1 MGCNQG
7 IKKIT
12 TNWNEHSLQKI
23 ITMKKN
29 VLITGT
35 STGVGF
41 ESAILF
47 AKNNYKV
54 YATMRNLDKANNL
67 KAKIEEE
74 NLDIEILQLDVTNST
89 SIKSAVNTII
99 AKDNS
104 IDVLVN
110 NAGAGFAKTT
120 EHATEEEIKWV
131 TDVNYHGVVLCTQAV
146 IPFMRKQKSGQII
159 SITSVGGLVGQPF
172 NELYCGA
179 KFAVEGYMEG
189 LATYIS
195 DAFNINITCVE
206 PGGIATEFMTSA
218 IEKTA
223 VEGQFATGEYLPIF
237 ERYMAGNQKRANE
250 STEQIY
256 QTGPEVA
263 EVILKVTQTEKAPL
277 RIRTSKW
284 AENFCTLKT
293 QADPDGTKIVNQIK
307 ESFL

>member
-1 MGCNQG
+1 
-7 IKKIT
+7 
-12 TNWNEHSLQKI
+12 
-23 ITMKKN
+23 MKRN

-47 AKNNYKV
+47 AQNGFKV
-54 YATMRNLDKANNL
+54 YATMRNLKKAAPL
-67 KAKIEEE
+67 QKKIEED
-74 NLDIEILQLDVTNST
+74 NLDIELLPLDVTKME
-89 SIKSAVNTII
+89 SIEAAVQTII
-99 AKDNS
+99 KKEGK

-120 EHATEEEIKWV
+120 EQSTEEEIRWV
-131 TDVNYHGVVLCTQAV
+131 TEVNYHGVVFCTQAV
-146 IPFMRKQKSGQII
+146 LPYMRKQKSGQII

-179 KFAVEGYMEG
+179 KFAVEGFMEG
-189 LATYIS
+189 LATYVS
-195 DAFNINITCVE
+195 DAFNIKITCVE

-237 ERYMAGNQKRANE
+237 ERYMAGNQKRATE
-250 STEQIY
+250 SKESVY
-256 QTGPEVA
+256 QTGKEVA
-263 EVILKVTQTEKAPL
+263 EVVLNVAENENPPL

-284 AENFCTLKT
+284 AEDFCNLKT
-293 QADPDGTKIVNQIK
+293 EADPDGTKIVNQIK
-307 ESFL
+307 DSFL